1 MTILKN
7 IYINIKIILF
17 CIFLIGQTSI
27 KAQETYTTTSS
38 DSILIKY
45 LAENNIFPSNNNEVR
60 IIRSGEEKFI
70 ELFKDIEKAKHHI
83 HLEYFNFR
91 NDSIANTLFKLLA
104 QKAQEGVEIRA
115 IFDAFGNSS
124 NNQPLKNKHL
134 KAIRNNGIEIVKFD
148 PIKFP
153 WINHAFHRD
162 HRKIIVIDGEIGYTG
177 GMNIADYY
185 INGLPE
191 IGEWRDIHI
200 RIKGEAVNELQK
212 IFLDMWNNCTEQEI
226 GGNAY
231 YYSTRSDSTFA
242 NIQNKK
248 VAIVDRNPKRNP
260 KVMRKVYVNAIE
272 NAQKKVQII
281 NPYFTPTK
289 PIKKAIKK
297 ALKDGVK
304 VEIMIPSKS
313 DIKFSPDAAMYIAN
327 QLRKKGADI
336 YMYNEGFHHSKIMM
350 IDSIYC
356 TVGSTN
362 LNSRSLHYDYEINAF
377 IFNTET
383 TGELIGIFEEDVK
396 NSTLLT
402 SDMYKKRSTWKKFV
416 SWFAHLFTPFI

>member
-1 MTILKN
+1 MAIFKN
-7 IYINIKIILF
+7 LSSKIKIILF
-17 CIFLIGQTSI
+17 CISLIGQVST
-27 KAQETYTTTSS
+27 KAQDTYTSTPS

-45 LAENNIFPSNNNEVR
+45 LAENNISTSNNNEVK

-91 NDSIANTLFKLLA
+91 NDSIAKNLFKLLA
-104 QKAQEGVEIRA
+104 QKAKEGVEIRA

-124 NNQPLKNKHL
+124 NNQPLKKKHL
-134 KAIRNNGIEIVKFD
+134 KAIRNEGIEIVKFA

-162 HRKIIVIDGEIGYTG
+162 HRKIVVIDGEIGYTG

-212 IFLDMWNNCTEQEI
+212 IFLDMWNKCTEQEI
-226 GGNAY
+226 GGKAY
-231 YYSTRSDSTFA
+231 YSNLTDSTLT
-242 NIQNKK
+242 NTTNKK
-248 VAIVDRNPKRNP
+248 VAIVDRNPKRTP
-260 KVMRKVYVNAIE
+260 KVMRKVYATAIE

-297 ALKDGVK
+297 AIKDGVK

-313 DIKFSPDAAMYIAN
+313 DIYFSPDAALYIAN
-327 QLRKKGADI
+327 QLRKEGADI
-336 YMYNEGFHHSKIMM
+336 YMFNEGFHHSKVMM
-350 IDSIYC
+350 VDSLYC
-356 TVGSTN
+356 TIGSSN
-362 LNSRSLHYDYEINAF
+362 LNSRSMHYDYEVNAF
-377 IFNTET
+377 IFNVET
-383 TGELIGIFEEDVK
+383 TSELIGIFEEDVK

-402 SDMYKKRSTWKKFV
+402 SEMYKKRSTWKKFV
-416 SWFAHLFTPFI
+416 SWFAHILTPFI